1 MSGSSVGSKEIP
13 KELGEVSFDAAD
25 GLGTIYSPIVITS
38 GSEITFDE
46 FAIGTSKG
54 VIGVGAD
61 GAAELA
67 RPLRK
72 MLAYAQSKGAEKS
85 TLTGRYASP
94 ESYKLGIGSFDN
106 VSQNFSFSF
115 PMTKE
120 GLRGFLKGVGQ

>member
-94 ESYKLGIGSFDN
+94 E
-106 VSQNFSFSF
+106 
-115 PMTKE
+115 
-120 GLRGFLKGVGQ
+120 